1 MALNSELTEELKM
14 ENKNTNNANSS
25 FTKIIEEL
33 QGKFDKV
40 FEYVKNLKEENESL
54 KRKIALLEAENE
66 ALRQENEEMRKN
78 GVVLFDPKDR
88 EELKNRITILLERL
102 NQYL

>member
-1 MALNSELTEELKM
+1 M